1 MSRVNARIDEHT
13 EARIAWLTEVTG
25 QSVSHVVRE
34 SVARYHAEVQ
44 ARQAGPRRLLA
55 LAGQGDSG
63 RDDIASDA
71 KRFLGAAIETKLA
84 VALAASQERQPAA
97 HAQTGTAPPP

>member
-34 SVARYHAEVQ
+34 GVARYHAEVQ

-63 RDDIASDA
+63 RDDVASDT
-71 KRFLGAAIETKLA
+71 KRFLAAAIEAKI
-84 VALAASQERQPAA
+84 AAAPAA
-97 HAQTGTAPPP
+97 DRGR

>member
-13 EARIAWLTEVTG
+13 EARIAWLSEVTG

-34 SVARYHAEVQ
+34 GVARYHAEVQ

-71 KRFLGAAIETKLA
+71 KHFVAGAVEAKI
-84 VALAASQERQPAA
+84 AS
-97 HAQTGTAPPP
+97 APTVDPGR

>member
-13 EARIAWLTEVTG
+13 EARIAWLAEATG

-34 SVARYHAEVQ
+34 GVALYHAQVQ
-44 ARQAGPRRLLA
+44 ARQLGPRRLLA

-63 RDDIASDA
+63 REDIASDT
-71 KRFLGAAIETKLA
+71 KRFLGVGLDAKVGTH
-84 VALAASQERQPAA
+84 LAASQ
-97 HAQTGTAPPP
+97 G

>member
-1 MSRVNARIDEHT
+1 MSRVNARIDDHT

-34 SVARYHAEVQ
+34 GVALYHAQVQ

-63 RDDIASDA
+63 CEDIASDT
-71 KRFLGAAIETKLA
+71 KRFLGAAIEAKLA
-84 VALAASQERQPAA
+84 AARDAGPT
-97 HAQTGTAPPP
+97 QT